1 MEYLNLY
8 TLQNDKTIFELENK
22 GRITNKEIYLK
33 LHLGDISDL
42 FLPQYRIFTQMAAK
56 RNEKPDD
63 VDYAIWC
70 GVTKEGTFRAEEGQV
85 IYALRVPKD
94 QVLFFDGRKW
104 DYVLNSIYLP
114 TDEEDHEKFLETLRK
129 RGIKSQYGFLS
140 SHSAAMNPDLAKR
153 IQKSWERVFEIQDWD
168 ASYIQAS
175 IWEIKQEWVRHIV
188 TSDEDL
194 FATTHDMEN
203 TFRVEG

>member
-8 TLQNDKTIFELENK
+8 TLQNEKTIFELENK

-42 FLPQYRIFTQMAAK
+42 FLPQYRTFSQMADR
-56 RNEKPDD
+56 RNPRPDD

-85 IYALRVPKD
+85 IYALRVPRD
-94 QVLFFDGRKW
+94 QVLYFDGRKW

-114 TDEEDHEKFLETLRK
+114 SDAEDHQNFQDTLAK
-129 RGIKSQYGFLS
+129 RGIKSQYGFLN
-140 SHSAAMNPDLAKR
+140 SHAGHMNPDLTKK
-153 IQKSWERVFEIQDWD
+153 IQKSWERIFEIQDWD
-168 ASYIQAS
+168 ERYIQAS
-175 IWEIKQEWVRHIV
+175 IWEIRQEWVRHIV
-188 TSDEDL
+188 RHDEDL
-194 FATTHDMEN
+194 FKIAADMEN
-203 TFRVEG
+203 TFRT